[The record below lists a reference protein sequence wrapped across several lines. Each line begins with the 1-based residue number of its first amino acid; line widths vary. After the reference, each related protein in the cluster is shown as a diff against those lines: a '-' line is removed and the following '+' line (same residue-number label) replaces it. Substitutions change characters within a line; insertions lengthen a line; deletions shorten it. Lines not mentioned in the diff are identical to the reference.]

1 MSEIRNLLP
10 DPHPVSVSHWT
21 RIGGGESDIQ
31 VNIIAN
37 NDLPQLEVRNST
49 GGDGRGVGLLMDLPE
64 GEYVFG
70 LYLHWANA
78 YNIGDQW
85 IEVKQGDVIL
95 ADCGYNGYGKYYLTR
110 FDVAQNADI
119 QIILYLP
126 TSSSN
131 SRFISRY
138 LLLMTKGDWDTMR
151 NLKNSDGTA
160 ANVRWFA
167 PPKNAA
173 AGVMSAPVL
182 DCGGVIEAT

>member
-1 MSEIRNLLP
+1 MREIRNLIL

-21 RIGGGESDIQ
+21 RIGGGESDITI
-31 VNIIAN
+31 NIIAN

-49 GGDGRGVGLLMDLPE
+49 DGGGRGVGLLMDLPK

-78 YNIGDQW
+78 YTPGDQW
-85 IEVKQGDVIL
+85 IEVKQNDVIL
-95 ADCGYNGYGKYYLTR
+95 SDFRYNGYGKYYLTK
-110 FDVAQNADI
+110 FNVAQDADT

-126 TSSSN
+126 TSSYN
-131 SRFISRY
+131 ARFIARY
-138 LLLMTKGDWDTMR
+138 LSLMTKGDWDTMR

-167 PPKNAA
+167 PPKTAA
-173 AGVMSAPVL
+173 AGVVSTPVL
-182 DCGGVIEAT
+182 DCGEVIDAT